1 MHRMSVGPGEIIYR
15 MGQASEAAYMILS
28 GEVAT
33 VRGETT
39 VKSGKGA
46 LIGFS
51 GLFNRPYGA
60 TATALTAST
69 VLVFTR
75 KELRALIR
83 SNPEDS
89 VQIIEAMVDLLGR
102 VASELERLSDSSAAE
117 S

>member
-1 MHRMSVGPGEIIYR
+1 MHRLSVAPGEVIYR
-15 MGQASEAAYMILS
+15 MGEASERAFVVLS

-39 VKSGKGA
+39 VTSGKGA

-69 VLVFTR
+69 VLVFSR

-83 SNPEDS
+83 SSPDES
-89 VQIIEAMVDLLGR
+89 TQIIEAIIDVLGR
-102 VASELERLSDSSAAE
+102 VASELERLSDG
-117 S
+117 